1 MSRLVLPGSRV
12 SVPVSLSAS
21 ESQNLLAVGFEN
33 GLVLLQRGD
42 INRERGIKQ
51 KVLLEESAATAGGQS
66 SVTGLSFKT
75 LGKAAYL
82 FVSTTSAVYS
92 FDVTVKDKEKKS
104 GLDSLGCERGLAIP
118 VDNLSDAHFVTGRN
132 DAVYCYTPESRGQC
146 YAFDGRKAALHYFRN
161 YLVVVSVDG
170 SGGGGSSGAK
180 TSPTSVVPQG
190 ANQLSHS
197 QVKHV
202 LTVFDVANKF
212 VAFTAPV
219 KPVKALLSEWGLLFA
234 ITEDNRLFQLT
245 EKDIQAKLDLLFKKN
260 FYDIAVKIAKSQQ
273 YDEDGLVDIFKQ
285 YGDHLYT
292 KGDYSSAIDNYG
304 RHDYFYFYHIKL
316 FFVHT
321 RVLREVSSC
330 RDPLKGVQILQG
342 QAEQ

>member
-1 MSRLVLPGSRV
+1 MSNSSQVSEMEQNVGGIPADTFPIRSRMSRLVLPGSRV

-33 GLVLLQRGD
+33 GVVLLQRGD

-51 KVLLEESAATAGGQS
+51 KVLLEEPATAGGQS
-66 SVTGLSFKT
+66 PVTGLSFKT

-82 FVSTTSAVYS
+82 FVSTTSAIYS
-92 FDVTVKDKEKKS
+92 YDVTVKDKEKKS
-104 GLDSLGCERGLAIP
+104 SLDSLGCEKGLAIP
-118 VDNLSDAHFVTGRN
+118 VDNLSDAHFMTGRN

-170 SGGGGSSGAK
+170 GGGSGGPR
-180 TSPTSVVPQG
+180 TSPTSVGQQG
-190 ANQLSHS
+190 GPS

-292 KGDYSSAIDNYG
+292 KGDYSTAIDNYG
-304 RHDYFYFYHIKL
+304 RHDEDEGEVL
-316 FFVHT
+316 FCSFIFS
-321 RVLREVSSC
+321 LYY
-330 RDPLKGVQILQG
+330 
-342 QAEQ
+342 

>member
-21 ESQNLLAVGFEN
+21 ESRNLLAVGFEN

-42 INRERGIKQ
+42 ITRERGIKQ
-51 KVLLEESAATAGGQS
+51 KVLLEESATAGGQS

-82 FVSTTSAVYS
+82 FVSTTSAIYS
-92 FDVTVKDKEKKS
+92 YDVTVKDKEKKS
-104 GLDSLGCERGLAIP
+104 SLDNLGCEKGLAIP
-118 VDNLSDAHFVTGRN
+118 VENLSDAHFVTGRN

-170 SGGGGSSGAK
+170 GGGGGSSAASGSKAI
-180 TSPTSVVPQG
+180 PTSVVQQG
-190 ANQLSHS
+190 AMNQLGGQS

-304 RHDYFYFYHIKL
+304 RHEGFLSYPLKL
-316 FFVHT
+316 FIVNT
-321 RVLREVSSC
+321 RVGE
-330 RDPLKGVQILQG
+330 
-342 QAEQ
+342 

>member
-1 MSRLVLPGSRV
+1 M
-12 SVPVSLSAS
+12 SLSAS

-51 KVLLEESAATAGGQS
+51 KVLLEESATAGGQS

-82 FVSTTSAVYS
+82 FVSTTSAIYS
-92 FDVTVKDKEKKS
+92 YDVTVKEKEKKS
-104 GLDSLGCERGLAIP
+104 SLDSLGCEKGLAIP
-118 VDNLSDAHFVTGRN
+118 VDNLSDAHFITGRN

-170 SGGGGSSGAK
+170 GSGSGSGSSAASGAK
-180 TSPTSVVPQG
+180 TSPTSVVQQG
-190 ANQLSHS
+190 ANQLSQS

-260 FYDIAVKIAKSQQ
+260 FYDIAVKIAKSQH
-273 YDEDGLVDIFKQ
+273 YDEDGLIDIFKQ

-304 RHDYFYFYHIKL
+304 RREGDLPYPVKL
-316 FFVHT
+316 FIVNHT
-321 RVLREVSSC
+321 FSDISAC
-330 RDPLKGVQILQG
+330 
-342 QAEQ
+342 

>member
-1 MSRLVLPGSRV
+1 MLPGGRV

-21 ESQNLLAVGFEN
+21 ENQILLAVGFEN
-33 GLVLLQRGD
+33 GTVLLQRGD
-42 INRERGIKQ
+42 ITRERGIKQ
-51 KVLLEESAATAGGQS
+51 KVLLEESGEQS

-75 LGKAAYL
+75 LGKAAHL
-82 FVSTTSAVYS
+82 FVSTTSAIYS
-92 FDVTVKDKEKKS
+92 YDVTVKDKERRS
-104 GLDSLGCERGLAIP
+104 CLDNLGCERGLAIP
-118 VDNLSDAHFVTGRN
+118 VENLSDAHFVTGRN
-132 DAVYCYTPESRGQC
+132 DAAYCYTTESRSQC
-146 YAFDGRKAALHYFRN
+146 YAFDGRKAALHFFRN

-170 SGGGGSSGAK
+170 GGGGGGGKAQSKA
-180 TSPTSVVPQG
+180 SPTTTSVVQG
-190 ANQLSHS
+190 AQPTKSE
-197 QVKHV
+197 VHV

-245 EKDIQAKLDLLFKKN
+245 EKDIQAKLELLFKKN

-292 KGDYSSAIDNYG
+292 KGDYSSAIENYG
-304 RHDYFYFYHIKL
+304 R
-316 FFVHT
+316 
-321 RVLREVSSC
+321 
-330 RDPLKGVQILQG
+330 
-342 QAEQ
+342 

>member
-42 INRERGIKQ
+42 IIRERGIKQ
-51 KVLLEESAATAGGQS
+51 KVLLEESAAAGELS
-66 SVTGLSFKT
+66 SVTGLSFKS

-82 FVSTTSAVYS
+82 FISTASAIYS
-92 FDVTVKDKEKKS
+92 YDVTVKDKEKKS
-104 GLDSLGCERGLAIP
+104 SLDSLGCERGLAIP
-118 VDNLSDAHFVTGRN
+118 VDNLADAHFITGRN

-170 SGGGGSSGAK
+170 GGGGSSAVGGAK
-180 TSPTSVVPQG
+180 SSPTSIVQQG
-190 ANQLSHS
+190 SDELSQS

-245 EKDIQAKLDLLFKKN
+245 EKDIQAKLNLLFKKN

-304 RHDYFYFYHIKL
+304 RHNS
-316 FFVHT
+316 T
-321 RVLREVSSC
+321 RFSHRKSTLHLIR
-330 RDPLKGVQILQG
+330 
-342 QAEQ
+342 